1 MQNKPKVIKCAS
13 CALAATLLIG
23 NSTTLATSN
32 LEQQLNQTRSNLT
45 DVQEQISSDQSAIE
59 SLESNLDSSKQ
70 NQSDVNY
77 ELQVLNDERL
87 SLEEKIYEINS
98 QIQTTVNKIFDL
110 ESQIVDITNELEIK
124 AIEIQETK
132 DSIEKNTQLL
142 IERLRISYKMG
153 DVRKIEI
160 LMTSIDINDFLSRNK
175 MITTVTEYDNELI
188 NKLNEDKARLEVL
201 QMELNGQKASL
212 EIAKENAEA
221 AKVKL
226 DEQKAIQEDLL
237 EQIKIK
243 ESENYE
249 LLASINTQIQ
259 SFEKSLN
266 EKIASKNILSERQVK
281 LTAEISGIERKIN
294 EENER
299 IERERKEREER
310 ERREREERER
320 RAREAKEQAER
331 EAAVAAEREA
341 QSAKERA
348 EAEERRRK
356 EEVEKQKSELETK
369 KAELEEV
376 KETYE
381 KVERND
387 TTYAWPAASY
397 RITSYFGPRRA
408 PARGASTY
416 HRGIDIAGG
425 HGTAIYATASG
436 VVSRRYYTS
445 GGGNQ
450 IEINHGNGVK
460 SVYKH
465 LSSYN
470 VSVGQSVL
478 RGQRIA
484 RMGNTGISTGPHL
497 HFEIMINGTQV
508 NPLPYIR

>member
-32 LEQQLNQTRSNLT
+32 LEQQLNQTRTNLT

-59 SLESNLDSSKQ
+59 SLESNLGSSKQ

-281 LTAEISGIERKIN
+281 LTAEISRIERKIN

-299 IERERKEREER
+299 IERERKERE
-310 ERREREERER
+310 
-320 RAREAKEQAER
+320 
-331 EAAVAAEREA
+331 AAVTAEREA

-450 IEINHGNGVK
+450 IEINHGNGVV

-465 LSSYN
+465 LSAYN
-470 VSVGQSVL
+470 ASVGQSVS

-484 RMGNTGISTGPHL
+484 SMGNTGVSTGPHL
-497 HFEIMINGTQV
+497 HFEIIINGTQV